1 MLDAGAP
8 LRSVNGKGPRDRRR
22 VDRRVVHGLSLRRRG
37 WDSWPLSPLPRLAAS
52 AERSPRLRFG
62 SHNEL
67 VAGGPKTQERALEA
81 SDAEALEAFAASARR
96 LVEEGR
102 LSGSLGDLVRA
113 VAGATGATLV
123 VARIAG
129 RGGSE
134 LIARA
139 VHADSPAL
147 AAELQG
153 SRLPAAEVEP
163 GERAAT
169 IEERRLPPALRR
181 AAERTRS
188 VFTHVFPIA
197 ADGSILATLEL
208 FRAERPF
215 SPRELRLARLAAFH
229 VAAGARLERTAQA
242 NGRADRRR
250 GTLEL
255 LGEALAAG
263 ADEAETAE
271 QIVRLAAESS
281 YAAGASLWRVEP
293 DGPPTHLAAHGL
305 ARGAVDRAAGAAAVE
320 VAVEK
325 RSPYVVRSAPGG
337 DGAPRTMAT
346 IPLGEPP
353 VGGLQLFFQDD
364 GPGEESLALL
374 SPFAA
379 RAALALRRSR
389 RVGLIATALLRSQT
403 VIGVVSQAIAHLS
416 LAHTLETAVER
427 IAELTSSGHVAI
439 YLREGER
446 LTAAAARGLEGAH
459 TELADRLLELALGPF
474 RGRGFLFIEDM
485 RRHPHLRGLEG
496 PLEETGVRRALL
508 IPLVVHDEVIGAL
521 GVFKTRPR
529 PYREGEEGLLIALS
543 SQLAVAVQNAR
554 LHERTKELGTVLE
567 RTLVSERRAARQL
580 RGLYEIS
587 HSFAESLSLEATL
600 TAVAKTMV
608 ELFGVDAAAIR
619 MPDERG
625 DVLEA
630 RAVHVADPKLRDAA
644 ALLSRPQPLTAA
656 LARRLLRS
664 GKAVLLRPGLAKGN
678 DVHRLLEPFLEQ
690 GATAAVLPLATPGE
704 TLGTLT
710 LLSLDPTN
718 PLDQEA
724 VDSAMTVARQ
734 AALAIDNARLYQ
746 QQKDFAE
753 TMQRSLLPQQLPA
766 VPGLAV
772 GHVYESS
779 AGVDVGGDLYDF
791 MLLEDGRLAVVL
803 GDVTGKGIEAAA
815 DMAMAK
821 FSFRALARQSPEPS
835 ALLASANSV
844 VVEEIGSGKFI
855 TMLCVLVDPS
865 SGEVASACAGHPPA
879 RVVGPDGSVSTLGGR
894 GLALGI
900 DGGQTYES
908 ERAKL
913 EAGSTV
919 VLFTDGVI
927 EARRD
932 GELYGEE
939 RLDALLVAERELPP
953 QALAEAIVA
962 DCTAFAHG
970 ELGDDCAVVCIRLA
984 R

>member
-1 MLDAGAP
+1 M
-8 LRSVNGKGPRDRRR
+8 S
-22 VDRRVVHGLSLRRRG
+22 
-37 WDSWPLSPLPRLAAS
+37 
-52 AERSPRLRFG
+52 F
-62 SHNEL
+62 
-67 VAGGPKTQERALEA
+67 VAGGPKTPEHELEA

-102 LSGSLGDLVRA
+102 LSSSLGDLVRA
-113 VAGATGATLV
+113 VASATGASLV
-123 VARIAG
+123 IARTPAPGG
-129 RGGSE
+129 RD
-134 LIARA
+134 LVARA
-139 VHADSPAL
+139 VYADSPAL

-153 SRLPAAEVEP
+153 SRLPMAEVEP
-163 GERAAT
+163 
-169 IEERRLPPALRR
+169 EETAVSVDESGIPPAIRR
-181 AAERTRS
+181 AAQRSRTAF
-188 VFTHVFPIA
+188 VHVFPVP
-197 ADGSILATLEL
+197 ADGSTLATLEL

-215 SPRELRLARLAAFH
+215 VPRELALARLGAFH
-229 VAAGARLERTAQA
+229 VAAGARLDLAGAQT
-242 NGRADRRR
+242 NGRD
-250 GTLEL
+250 GSPGMLEL

-271 QIVRLAAESS
+271 QIVRLAAESTE
-281 YAAGASLWRVEP
+281 AAGAALWRIEA
-293 DGPPTHLAAHGL
+293 DGPPTHLAAHGS
-305 ARGAVDRAAGAAAVE
+305 ARGPVDRAAGAAAAQLAAEERRAQLARGV
-320 VAVEK
+320 
-325 RSPYVVRSAPGG
+325 PGERG
-337 DGAPRTMAT
+337 WAGATAT

-353 VGGLQLFFQDD
+353 VGALQLFFADD
-364 GPGEESLALL
+364 GPKEETLALL

-485 RRHPHLRGLEG
+485 RRHPQLRGLEG
-496 PLEETGVRRALL
+496 PLQETGVRRALL

-554 LHERTKELGTVLE
+554 LHERTKELGAVLE

-600 TAVAKTMV
+600 SAVAKTMV

-619 MPDERG
+619 MPDARG

-656 LARRLLRS
+656 FARRLLRS
-664 GKAVLLRPGLAKGN
+664 GKPVLLRPGLAKGN
-678 DVHRLLEPFLEQ
+678 DVHTLLEPFLER
-690 GATAAVLPLATPGE
+690 GATAAVLPLVTPGE

-718 PLDQEA
+718 PLDEEA
-724 VDSAMTVARQ
+724 VDSAMTVAHQ

-746 QQKDFAE
+746 EQKDFAE

-772 GHVYESS
+772 GHMYESS
-779 AGVDVGGDLYDF
+779 AVVDVGGDLYDF
-791 MLLEDGRLAVVL
+791 LLLEDGRLAVVL

-844 VVEEIGSGKFI
+844 VVEEIGPGKFI

-879 RVVGPDGSVSTLGGR
+879 RVLAPDGSVTTLGGH

-900 DGGQTYES
+900 DSRQAYDS
-908 ERAKL
+908 ERATL
-913 EAGSTV
+913 EPGSTV

-939 RLDALLVAERELPP
+939 RLDALLTAQRELAP

-962 DCTAFAHG
+962 DCTSFADG
-970 ELGDDCAVVCIRLA
+970 ALGDDCAVVCIRLA
-984 R
+984 P